1 MNTVT
6 LLTLLLLACLCAVSG
21 VTVVAL
27 RRETARLRRDKEEAE
42 AARSDL
48 GQKLSATETLL
59 AETRQGRDTAE
70 HELHDLREAHLR
82 TRTELAALQAST
94 DSEIASLRAKN
105 AEEREAE
112 RTAREKLEER
122 FRLEF
127 KNLATEILGEQSR
140 AFKQTNKESLD
151 ILLKPFRENITEFRE
166 RVERIYSHENEQRG
180 ELKNEL
186 KRLMELNQHISADAR
201 NLTDALKGNSK
212 VQGDWGEM
220 LLETILDNSSLSKG
234 IHYETQYNI
243 KDEEGRNLR
252 PDVVLHLPEKKDI
265 VIDSKV
271 SLTAFVNYTA
281 AKSEEERRRHL
292 AAHVASVRQHVVE
305 LGRKEYQRRLNSPDF
320 VIMFVPN
327 EPAFLAALQSDPK
340 IWSDAYERKV
350 IVSSPTNLFALL
362 KLVADLWKYNDQDKN
377 SREIAA
383 CGLKLYEQLVAFTAS
398 LEGVGTALGKARDA
412 YDDAYKR
419 LCTGNDNI
427 IRVGERLRR
436 TARLQTKRQHTPRT
450 LELAGRDADEEP
462 AEEPTEKPAEV
473 SAGKSAE
480 IPAKASAEEP
490 AANGDGA
497 APQPD
502 GR

>member
-1 MNTVT
+1 MNTVM
-6 LLTLLLLACLCAVSG
+6 LFILLLLACLCAVSG
-21 VTVVAL
+21 VTIVAL
-27 RRETARLRRDKEEAE
+27 RRERARLRRDKEEAE

-48 GQKLSATETLL
+48 RQKLSATETLL

-70 HELHDLREAHLR
+70 RELHDLREAHLR

-112 RTAREKLEER
+112 RAAREKLEER

-140 AFKQTNKESLD
+140 AFKQTNLD
-151 ILLKPFRENITEFRE
+151 LLLKPFRENITEFRE

-220 LLETILDNSSLSKG
+220 LLETILDSSSLSKG

-281 AKSEEERRRHL
+281 AESEEERRRHL

-377 SREIAA
+377 TREIAA

-436 TARLQTKRQHTPRT
+436 TARLQTKRQHSPRT
-450 LELAGRDADEEP
+450 LELAGRDTD
-462 AEEPTEKPAEV
+462 EEPTEEPAEV
-473 SAGKSAE
+473 SAK
-480 IPAKASAEEP
+480 IPAKASTEEP
-490 AANGDGA
+490 AANGDGT

-502 GR
+502 GRRNPESGETA